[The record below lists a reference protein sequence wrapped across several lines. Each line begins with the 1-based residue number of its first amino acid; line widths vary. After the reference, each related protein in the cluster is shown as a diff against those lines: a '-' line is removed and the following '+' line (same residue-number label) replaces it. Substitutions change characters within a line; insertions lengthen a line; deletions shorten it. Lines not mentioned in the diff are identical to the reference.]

1 MSSEGTPGSRDLL
14 RKIENSG
21 EAFRAILEASPDFI
35 LILDS
40 EGRILGANRSFIQAS
55 GLREEEVVGISAIS
69 FVHSEDTDKALKILK
84 EAFESDKIVRGGIRA
99 KIGVNE
105 FVLDVSGRCIKYD
118 GMRLGIFVA
127 KDVTE
132 NVRLERKIAETEMFH
147 RNIIDCSISGF
158 LMLQRERIVFANRT
172 VEKITGYSVD
182 ELLGKS
188 IEIFFESQLAK
199 SVRETVEKVLRN
211 ESVDLVTSFLRKDGE
226 KRYAKVV
233 ANLIDGER
241 DLILVCFEDITDKRE
256 YERKLE
262 ERELLYRTLVE
273 NSHTGIFIIQNNK
286 IIYANDV
293 VSKMLG
299 YTMEDIRKF
308 SHPYDIVSSEFR
320 EMAKTR
326 YLARERGLKVPESYE
341 LKVQTKD
348 GKEKWIKVL
357 ARRIKYKG
365 KPAVIVN
372 IADVTNLK
380 ENEEKLIRMNALLR
394 VSGEISGMLIQ
405 ENSEFR
411 ILSHIRSSL
420 EKLQARVGV
429 FLFESEFVPFSVP
442 PELLAQDLSGK
453 EGIREVVQEF
463 RSGKFYTFIPA
474 FAEKLVALVVVERDD
489 NFTEDELRLMSTISQ
504 NLSMRLKALKVEREK
519 DLAHRIIVENLK
531 QFEELADKLRNPLT
545 VIKGYLEIKDEI
557 PEGEFVKKLGEHVE
571 KMERILDELR
581 TREMATYELKKIL
594 ESGKI

>member
-1 MSSEGTPGSRDLL
+1 MPSEGTQGLRDLL

-21 EAFRAILEASPDFI
+21 EAFRAILEAFPDFI
-35 LILDS
+35 LILDF
-40 EGRILGANRSFIQAS
+40 EGRILGVNRGFMQAS
-55 GLREEEVVGISAIS
+55 GLKCEEVVGISAIS
-69 FVHSEDTDKALKILK
+69 FVHSEDTEKALKILK
-84 EAFESDKIVRGGIRA
+84 EAFESDKIVRGEIRA
-99 KIGVNE
+99 KIGANE
-105 FVLDVSGRCIKYD
+105 FVLDVSCRCINYD

-132 NVRLERKIAETEMFH
+132 KVGLERKTAETEMFH
-147 RNIIDCSISGF
+147 KNIIDCSISGF

-188 IEIFFESQLAK
+188 IEIFFEPRLTK

-211 ESVDLVTSFLRKDGE
+211 ESVELVTSFLRKDGE
-226 KRYAKVV
+226 KRYAKVF
-233 ANLIDGER
+233 ANLIDGGK
-241 DLILVCFEDITDKRE
+241 DLILVSFEDITDKRE

-299 YTMEDIRKF
+299 YTIEDIRKF
-308 SHPYDIVSSEFR
+308 SHPYDIVSPEFR
-320 EMAKTR
+320 EMAKRR
-326 YLARERGLKVPESYE
+326 YLARERGLKVPDSYE

-348 GKEKWIKVL
+348 WKEKWVKVL
-357 ARRIKYKG
+357 AKRIKYKG

-380 ENEEKLIRMNALLR
+380 ENEEKLSRMNALLR

-411 ILSHIRSSL
+411 ILSHIRFSL

-442 PELLAQDLSGK
+442 SELLALDLSGK
-453 EGIREVVQEF
+453 EGIRDVVQEY

-489 NFTEDELRLMSTISQ
+489 NFTEDELRVISTISQ

-519 DLAHRIIVENLK
+519 DLAHRIIVENIK
-531 QFEELADKLRNPLT
+531 QFEELADKFRNPLA
-545 VIKGYLEIKDEI
+545 VIKGYLEIRDEI
-557 PEGEFVKKLGEHVE
+557 PEGEFVKKLSEHVE

-581 TREMATYELKKIL
+581 TREMATYKLKKIL